1 MSFITVIN
9 IFLDAQRFQSQDTTD
24 TQQDFLFQTVFPV
37 AAIKLVSDR
46 TVEFAV
52 HFIIRIK
59 QIQRNTS
66 NIHTPYVCMN
76 KIIKIRN
83 VNYQRLTIGIH
94 YAFNRKL
101 TEVLCLVVGN
111 LLSIHRQRLSKVA
124 VTIQETYR
132 TQINIAVGSLFQIV
146 TSQYAQTAPKKVPI
160 VIRANPI
167 QSDISFTILNS
178 RTRSLSITLFFSPL
192 TLIIPI

>member
-9 IFLDAQRFQSQDTTD
+9 IFLDTQSFQSQDTTD

-37 AAIKLVSDR
+37 TTIKLVSDR

-83 VNYQRLTIGIH
+83 VNDQRLTIGIH
-94 YAFNRKL
+94 YTFNRQL
-101 TEVLCLVVGN
+101 TEVLRFVVGN
-111 LLSIHRQRLSKVA
+111 LLSIHRQRLSKVT

-132 TQINIAVGSLFQIV
+132 TQINIAVGSFFQIV
-146 TSQYAQTAPKKVPI
+146 TSQYTQT
-160 VIRANPI
+160 
-167 QSDISFTILNS
+167 T
-178 RTRSLSITLFFSPL
+178 
-192 TLIIPI
+192 

>member
-1 MSFITVIN
+1 MNSIKRRSANQLNSLVESQSSSYIVADTLNINQCSMSFITVIN
-9 IFLDAQRFQSQDTTD
+9 IFLDTQSFQSQDTTD

-37 AAIKLVSDR
+37 ATIKLVSDR
-46 TVEFAV
+46 TVEFTV

-66 NIHTPYVCMN
+66 NVYTPYVCMN

-94 YAFNRKL
+94 YTFDRKL
-101 TEVLCLVVGN
+101 TEVLCFVVGN

-124 VTIQETYR
+124 VTVQETYC
-132 TQINIAVGSLFQIV
+132 TKIYIAVRSFFQV
-146 TSQYAQTAPKKVPI
+146 VASQYTQTTGIYFQDA
-160 VIRANPI
+160 A
-167 QSDISFTILNS
+167 
-178 RTRSLSITLFFSPL
+178 
-192 TLIIPI
+192 